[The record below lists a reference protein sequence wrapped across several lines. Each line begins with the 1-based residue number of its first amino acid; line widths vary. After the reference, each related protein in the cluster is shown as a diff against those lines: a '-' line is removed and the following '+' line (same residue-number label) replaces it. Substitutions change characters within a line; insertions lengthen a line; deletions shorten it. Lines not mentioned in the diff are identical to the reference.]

1 MTYGPKTYRKQ
12 GGDEFVVADGGSINI
27 EAGGAFR
34 LPLVTLGTSQVA
46 TSITGHGITTIVAST
61 TAPEYTLAAPE
72 VANQVCW
79 INVVRNTSSGTA
91 QVNSASTGIAFS
103 STGSNALTFNAL
115 EGVMLVAPSTS
126 AWRVAL
132 WGGTPAFGAKTT

>member
-27 EAGGAFR
+27 EAGGAMR
-34 LPLVTLGTSQVA
+34 LSVVSLGTSQVG
-46 TSITGHGITTIVAST
+46 TNITGFGVTTITAST
-61 TAPEYTLAAPE
+61 TAPAYTLAAPE
-72 VANQVCW
+72 FIGQTCW
-79 INVVRNTSSGTA
+79 INVVKNTSSGTA